1 MADTRTVETTKD
13 FGKEP
18 EASVE
23 RWLSEI
29 EAYDKHTERWKKR
42 CDKIVQRYRAEQETQ
57 DSDNYKREFNILW
70 SNVQTLGPALFA
82 RTPVPDV
89 SRRYKDRDPIGRA
102 ASTILER
109 CLSYTV
115 DTYDFGHVV
124 KSARDDYLLTA
135 RGQTWV
141 RYVPHFG
148 EETQEPLQNEPAE
161 DMAEDTAGEEPE
173 PYRPVLYEEVLCDHI
188 SWDSFGH
195 TLAPTWAKVTAVWKK
210 ELLTR
215 EQLNE
220 RFGEEIG
227 GEVRLTKKSND
238 TISDDVATKFGDVFK
253 RAEVYEIWDKT
264 SRKAIWISPGYKTG
278 PLDMKDDPLRLNGF
292 FPCPRPIFGTTTT
305 NSLIP
310 VPDYVEYQ
318 SQALELDTLTQR
330 IHLLLKA
337 LRVAGAY
344 DSAFPA
350 LQNILEGEDNK
361 LVPVDNWGMFAEK
374 GAIPGAISFIPI
386 KEIADVLLILSN
398 SRNQIK
404 QDLYEI
410 SGISDIVRGQVD
422 PREKLGQSQLK
433 GQFATLRLQDRQTE
447 MNRFVRDNIRIKG
460 EIIAEHFDPETML
473 QMSGWLET
481 VEAKMLD
488 KANADAIAKVEQM
501 QQQMLQA
508 QQAGQPI
515 QPAQIPSI
523 PPTAR
528 EVFDQAV
535 ELLKQDRLRTFRVDI
550 ETDSTTFEDQQAEKQ
565 SRTELLT
572 AAGGFIQQ
580 AVAAT
585 ETKPELTPLLGELL
599 LFGLRGFK
607 VGREMES
614 AFEEAL
620 EDMKA
625 APARPQEG
633 DPAVAAQAQADQA
646 KTALEGQKLQLTS
659 QKDQATLALEQQKF
673 MHTSKLEEMR
683 FQAEEAARQRD
694 HQIKMTELDI
704 RRMEAASKLTEAE
717 TRQGIEAQ
725 RLQLEGDKNVIEREK
740 IQDSQVA
747 RHEQRQFDFTM
758 REGDKEHEGEIRR
771 LDGKVTPQ
779 VEEDVSATA
788 QALAKVGDALVA
800 FADRQDETI
809 GQLMKAMTATKRLS
823 KDAKGNKI
831 VEVVT

>member
-18 EASVE
+18 EGNVE

-29 EAYDKHTERWKKR
+29 EAYDKHTDRWKKR

-115 DTYDFGHVV
+115 DTYDFDHVV

-148 EETQEPLQNEPAE
+148 EEVQEPLQEDPAE
-161 DMAEDTAGEEPE
+161 DAAEADVE

-227 GEVRLTKKSND
+227 GEVKLTKKSND

-264 SRKAIWISPGYKTG
+264 SKKAIWISPGYKAG
-278 PLDMKDDPLRLNGF
+278 PLDMQDDPLRLNGF

-374 GAIPGAISFIPI
+374 GAIPGAMSFVPI

-433 GQFATLRLQDRQTE
+433 GQFATLRLQDRQHE
-447 MNRFVRDNIRIKG
+447 MNRFVRDNIRLKG
-460 EIIAEHFDPETML
+460 EIIAEHFDAETML

-488 KANADAIAKVEQM
+488 KANADAMAKVEQM

-508 QQAGQPI
+508 QQQGQPI

-565 SRTELLT
+565 SRVEFLT

-580 AVAAT
+580 AIEAAQA
-585 ETKPELTPLLGELL
+585 EPALKPLLAEML
-599 LFGLRGFK
+599 LFGVRGFK
-607 VGREMES
+607 AGRQLES
-614 AFEEAL
+614 MFEQAI
-620 EDMKA
+620 EDMQAAPQEAPAQQEATGPDPAIEKAKVEVQGQEVQRKA
-625 APARPQEG
+625 AKDQADAQLEQTKIAADAQAEAAQQNADREQRMMDYDMRMKEL
-633 DPAVAAQAQADQA
+633 AQAQEALNQKWHEMNLKAQEQSGLA
-646 KTALEGQKLQLTS
+646 KT
-659 QKDQATLALEQQKF
+659 
-673 MHTSKLEEMR
+673 
-683 FQAEEAARQRD
+683 
-694 HQIKMTELDI
+694 
-704 RRMEAASKLTEAE
+704 MEALMERIDAVEQES
-717 TRQGIEAQ
+717 
-725 RLQLEGDKNVIEREK
+725 REK
-740 IQDSQVA
+740 
-747 RHEQRQFDFTM
+747 
-758 REGDKEHEGEIRR
+758 
-771 LDGKVTPQ
+771 
-779 VEEDVSATA
+779 
-788 QALAKVGDALVA
+788 
-800 FADRQDETI
+800 
-809 GQLMKAMTATKRLS
+809 KAAN
-823 KDAKGNKI
+823 A
-831 VEVVT
+831 